1 MPILCYVALMAAVF
15 ATQNGWRAGTDDSS
29 RIEVFYKSGSEEENQ
44 ESEDDAAVNKQGS
57 REPIYVLTPDKNS
70 LYLTATDVYMNAK
83 GFYREMEVA
92 RGVKHVAL
100 GNEFMTYLTDSG
112 VLMGTGNLPAAG
124 SSYVPVELMG
134 DVQYAK
140 CSDYGMIILKEDG
153 SVWCA
158 GTLYDE
164 AGNVIREYSGFEQV
178 MDHAV
183 FATAGA
189 RTMAVIQ
196 TDGTLWMWGDNGKQQ
211 CGVNTRVAGSF
222 AEPVQVRE
230 SVRMVWL
237 DRLSFSSS
245 REYPEYLAEEP
256 DPYVSDR
263 TYIVQEDGETYAC
276 GEGLEGET
284 AFVKVMVSEE

>member
-1 MPILCYVALMAAVF
+1 M
-15 ATQNGWRAGTDDSS
+15 
-29 RIEVFYKSGSEEENQ
+29 
-44 ESEDDAAVNKQGS
+44 
-57 REPIYVLTPDKNS
+57 
-70 LYLTATDVYMNAK
+70 
-83 GFYREMEVA
+83 
-92 RGVKHVAL
+92 
-100 GNEFMTYLTDSG
+100 
-112 VLMGTGNLPAAG
+112 
-124 SSYVPVELMG
+124 
-134 DVQYAK
+134 
-140 CSDYGMIILKEDG
+140 
-153 SVWCA
+153 
-158 GTLYDE
+158 
-164 AGNVIREYSGFEQV
+164 IREYSGFEQV

-276 GEGLEGET
+276 GEVLEGET